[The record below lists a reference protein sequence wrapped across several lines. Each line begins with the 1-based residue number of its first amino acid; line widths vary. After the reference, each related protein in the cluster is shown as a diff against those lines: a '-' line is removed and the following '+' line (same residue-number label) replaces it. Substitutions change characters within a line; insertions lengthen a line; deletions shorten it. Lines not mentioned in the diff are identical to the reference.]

1 MLPKLLVVTPFPI
14 HKPTKILRPE
24 SSGNHVIKL
33 KWWRIVWMSLVS
45 TYYHLLSILDIH
57 SLLWRTLDSST
68 A

>member
-33 KWWRIVWMSLVS
+33 KWWRIVWITIVFMMKIKPI
-45 TYYHLLSILDIH
+45 TDYIQMIH
-57 SLLWRTLDSST
+57 II
-68 A
+68 